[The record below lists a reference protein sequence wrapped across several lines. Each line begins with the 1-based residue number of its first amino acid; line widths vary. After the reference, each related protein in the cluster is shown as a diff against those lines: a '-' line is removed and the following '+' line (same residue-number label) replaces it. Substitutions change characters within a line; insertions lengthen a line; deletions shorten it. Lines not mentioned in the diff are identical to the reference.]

1 MKKLAPSATLVFL
14 LSFGAAWAAS
24 GNVDKREYVCMM
36 QDMILT
42 KPGVPIQYQGKTYY
56 GCCDMCKEK
65 IRTEPKKY
73 TRSQDLVSGKL
84 VDKATAFVYGL
95 NGDAYY
101 FSSEAN
107 RKAFAANPQKYLLR

>member
-1 MKKLAPSATLVFL
+1 MKNLALPAPLIFL
-14 LSFGAAWAAS
+14 LSLGAAWAAS
-24 GNVDKREYVCMM
+24 GDVDKREYVCMM

-56 GCCDMCKEK
+56 GCCEMCKEK
-65 IRTEPKKY
+65 IRIDPKKY
-73 TRSQDLVSGKL
+73 TRSLDLVSGKL
-84 VDKATAFVYGL
+84 IDKSTAFIFGL

-107 RKAFAANPQKYLLR
+107 RKTFAANPQKYLLR